1 MSKYIFTPLALP
13 DYKKLKKVILSHFPP
28 GNLNAIHAYRP
39 VKNLSGYILKEKAP
53 IVPLRWH
60 QNWCQMKFDIPHFAI
75 KVIKIKKNHGKSRG
89 FSGTK
94 EDNRLKK

>member
-1 MSKYIFTPLALP
+1 MLIDVKIYFYASHSLS
-13 DYKKLKKVILSHFPP
+13 DYKKLKKVILAHFPP

-75 KVIKIKKNHGKSRG
+75 KSHKN
-89 FSGTK
+89 K
-94 EDNRLKK
+94 EKPRQKPWFL